1 LGYFSSKAAIAS
13 TLHRRFF
20 RRYHAVEG
28 GGAILA
34 GVDALSDQ
42 MQQIGRELRL
52 VAVSAGVGVSISGI
66 AVVGICERCQRIF
79 EGCLGLLEDL
89 GRLDRYAPALAL
101 ALRGKIGRAGDAV
114 TLRDHAGV
122 LVGAGAFA
130 HALAN
135 CLALGGV
142 DGACETEPEVRIAR
156 RGLDDDRGL
165 RCRRPCPAL
174 VAVAVD
180 DERKDP
186 ERIF

>member
-1 LGYFSSKAAIAS
+1 
-13 TLHRRFF
+13 
-20 RRYHAVEG
+20 
-28 GGAILA
+28 
-34 GVDALSDQ
+34 
-42 MQQIGRELRL
+42 MQQIRRELRL
-52 VAVSAGVGVSISGI
+52 VAVSAGVGVSISISGI
-66 AVVGICERCQRIF
+66 AVVGICERCQRFF

-142 DGACETEPEVRIAR
+142 DRSEE
-156 RGLDDDRGL
+156 
-165 RCRRPCPAL
+165 RC
-174 VAVAVD
+174 VGTGG
-180 DERKDP
+180 
-186 ERIF
+186 

>member
-1 LGYFSSKAAIAS
+1 GRRRRPLGSDAADRPGAPP
-13 TLHRRFF
+13 RRRQ
-20 RRYHAVEG
+20 RR
-28 GGAILA
+28 
-34 GVDALSDQ
+34 
-42 MQQIGRELRL
+42 
-52 VAVSAGVGVSISGI
+52 
-66 AVVGICERCQRIF
+66 CRCQYQYQRHCRRWYLRTLQRFF

-101 ALRGKIGRAGDAV
+101 ALRGKIGRPGDAV
-114 TLRDHAGV
+114 TLRDYAGV

-186 ERIF
+186 E